1 MIQWNWDRNLCLS
14 FFVKNTLV
22 FVSIYGGRMML
33 IARHA
38 HTKEY
43 MDANLARLND
53 EYVCP
58 GCGELVCLKK
68 AKSR

>member
-1 MIQWNWDRNLCLS
+1 
-14 FFVKNTLV
+14 
-22 FVSIYGGRMML
+22 MML